1 MSGTKRLAFVQ
12 IGREY
17 FILLVKLIF
26 LAIEM
31 NNGLFEYVLAELEI
45 FMKVNNPYYY
55 AVLGFTDVYM

>member
-45 FMKVNNPYYY
+45 FMKVNNPY
-55 AVLGFTDVYM
+55 